1 MTVTDLCLS
10 NKEIKKLAKLGKDIQ
25 RSLSCDING
34 QGIPCRTDRF
44 TAVEDMI
51 EYLKIHNFKFLGE
64 DQLVE
69 FYKDKEYREK
79 FDKIQTKFIEFTK
92 KKKLAEEL
100 KPLITEESLAKSKHN
115 NSYEEGKN

>member
-1 MTVTDLCLS
+1 MKKKNELALS
-10 NKEIKKLAKLGKDIQ
+10 NKEIKKLSKLGKNIQ

-69 FYKDKEYREK
+69 FYKDKEYRNRMEK
-79 FDKIQTKFIEFTK
+79 KIKGVD
-92 KKKLAEEL
+92 
-100 KPLITEESLAKSKHN
+100 SN
-115 NSYEEGKN
+115 

>member
-1 MTVTDLCLS
+1 MKKKNELTLS
-10 NKEIKKLAKLGKDIQ
+10 NKEIKKLSKLGKNIQ
-25 RSLSCDING
+25 VSLSCDING

-69 FYKDKEYREK
+69 FYKDKEYRNRM
-79 FDKIQTKFIEFTK
+79 DKKIKGVD
-92 KKKLAEEL
+92 KL
-100 KPLITEESLAKSKHN
+100 K
-115 NSYEEGKN
+115 

>member
-1 MTVTDLCLS
+1 MKKKNELALS
-10 NKEIKKLAKLGKDIQ
+10 NKEIKKLSKLGKNIQ

-34 QGIPCRTDRF
+34 MGIPCRTDRF

-69 FYKDKEYREK
+69 FYKDKEYRNRMEK
-79 FDKIQTKFIEFTK
+79 KIKGVD
-92 KKKLAEEL
+92 
-100 KPLITEESLAKSKHN
+100 SN
-115 NSYEEGKN
+115 